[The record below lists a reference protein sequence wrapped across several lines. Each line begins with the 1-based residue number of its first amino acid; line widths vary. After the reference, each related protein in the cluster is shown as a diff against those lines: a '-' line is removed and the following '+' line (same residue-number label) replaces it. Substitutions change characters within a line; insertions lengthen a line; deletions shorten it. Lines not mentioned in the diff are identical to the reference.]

1 MIADL
6 RVYLSKSNCIRF
18 FSNVFEIF
26 PHPNPELLTPY
37 SLLKTQNSEL
47 KTNSELRT
55 QSSELKIL
63 IVCSKNSGRIAP
75 FITDQVEAL
84 REAGVNCEYFTVEG
98 KGIKGYL
105 LNLLPLW
112 RKISD
117 WKPDIVH
124 AHYGLSG
131 LLANLQRKIPVVT
144 TYHGSDINN
153 AKVRRFSKIAIRLS
167 AWNIF
172 VSQKNIQLS
181 GVGKRFSLIPCGVDT
196 NVFKPM
202 DKALCRQKFGFEP
215 HEKLILFAGAFDN
228 KVKNPELAIA
238 AVEKIPDARLLE
250 LKGYNRTQVA
260 ELMNAVDACLMT
272 SHTEGSPQFVKEA
285 LACNCPVVSVNV
297 GDVEELIKN
306 IVGCYISASNADVLS
321 KSLDLV
327 FYNVNRINGREII
340 EMNNLQQN
348 LIVDELIELYRK
360 LIK

>member
-1 MIADL
+1 MK
-6 RVYLSKSNCIRF
+6 V
-18 FSNVFEIF
+18 
-26 PHPNPELLTPY
+26 
-37 SLLKTQNSEL
+37 
-47 KTNSELRT
+47 
-55 QSSELKIL
+55 L

-84 REAGVNCEYFTVEG
+84 QEAGANCEYFTVEG

-112 RKISD
+112 RKI
-117 WKPDIVH
+117 KVCRPDIIH

-131 LLANLQRKIPVVT
+131 VLANLQRKVPVVT

-181 GVGKRFSLIPCGVDT
+181 GVKKRFSLIPCGVDT

-202 DKALCRQKFGFEP
+202 DKAVCRQKFGFEP

-238 AVEKIPDARLLE
+238 AVAKIPDARLLE

-260 ELMNAVDACLMT
+260 ELMNAVDVCLMT

-297 GDVEELIKN
+297 GDVEELLQGVEHCRIVEREVDKIAKSVSELLNLNQRSPGSEKIRYSGYESLYVVDKIKN
-306 IVGCYISASNADVLS
+306 LYQN
-321 KSLDLV
+321 
-327 FYNVNRINGREII
+327 II
-340 EMNNLQQN
+340 ENA
-348 LIVDELIELYRK
+348 
-360 LIK
+360 

>member
-1 MIADL
+1 MK
-6 RVYLSKSNCIRF
+6 V
-18 FSNVFEIF
+18 
-26 PHPNPELLTPY
+26 
-37 SLLKTQNSEL
+37 
-47 KTNSELRT
+47 
-55 QSSELKIL
+55 L

-75 FITDQVEAL
+75 FISDQVEAL
-84 REAGVNCEYFTVEG
+84 QKAGMNCEYFTVEG
-98 KGIKGYL
+98 KGITGYL

-124 AHYGLSG
+124 AHYGFSG
-131 LLANLQRKIPVVT
+131 VLANLQRKVPVVT

-153 AKVRRFSKIAIRLS
+153 PKVRRFSKIAIRLS

-181 GVGKRFSLIPCGVDT
+181 GVKKRFSLIPCGVDT

-202 DKALCRQKFGFEP
+202 DKAMCRQMFGFEP

-228 KVKNPELAIA
+228 HVKNPELAIA
-238 AVEKIPDARLLE
+238 AVAKIPDARLLE

-260 ELMNAVDACLMT
+260 ELMNAVDVCLMT

-297 GDVEELIKN
+297 GDVEELLQGVEHCR
-306 IVGCYISASNADVLS
+306 IVEREADEIAKSVSELLDLNQRS
-321 KSLDLV
+321 SGSEKLKCSELESLYVVDKIKSL
-327 FYNVNRINGREII
+327 YQNII
-340 EMNNLQQN
+340 ENA
-348 LIVDELIELYRK
+348 
-360 LIK
+360 

>member
-1 MIADL
+1 M
-6 RVYLSKSNCIRF
+6 
-18 FSNVFEIF
+18 
-26 PHPNPELLTPY
+26 
-37 SLLKTQNSEL
+37 
-47 KTNSELRT
+47 
-55 QSSELKIL
+55 KIL

-84 REAGVNCEYFTVEG
+84 QESGVNCEYFTVEG

-112 RKISD
+112 RKISV

-131 LLANLQRKIPVVT
+131 VLANLQRKVPVVT

-153 AKVRRFSKIAIRLS
+153 PKVRRFSKIAIRLS

-181 GVGKRFSLIPCGVDT
+181 GVEKRFSLIPCGVDT
-196 NVFKPM
+196 SVFKPM

-228 KVKNPELAIA
+228 KVKNPELAME
-238 AVEKIPDARLLE
+238 AVAKIPDARLLE
-250 LKGYNRTQVA
+250 LKGYNRMQVA
-260 ELMNAVDACLMT
+260 ELMNAVDVCLMT

-297 GDVEELIKN
+297 GDVEELLQGVEHCE
-306 IVGCYISASNADVLS
+306 IVEREADLISENLNALLLS
-321 KSLDLV
+321 SVRSDGNKKIRNSGLAADRVAEKLKEIYFLLV
-327 FYNVNRINGREII
+327 
-340 EMNNLQQN
+340 
-348 LIVDELIELYRK
+348 K
-360 LIK
+360 

>member
-1 MIADL
+1 MK
-6 RVYLSKSNCIRF
+6 V
-18 FSNVFEIF
+18 
-26 PHPNPELLTPY
+26 
-37 SLLKTQNSEL
+37 
-47 KTNSELRT
+47 
-55 QSSELKIL
+55 L

-75 FITDQVEAL
+75 FISDQVEAL
-84 REAGVNCEYFTVEG
+84 QKVGLNCEYFTVEG

-112 RKISD
+112 RKIRTF
-117 WKPDIVH
+117 KPDIVH

-181 GVGKRFSLIPCGVDT
+181 GVKKRFSLIPCGVDT

-215 HEKLILFAGAFDN
+215 HKKLILFAGAFDI
-228 KVKNPELAIA
+228 KVKNPELAIESVA
-238 AVEKIPDARLLE
+238 KIPDARLLE

-260 ELMNAVDACLMT
+260 ELMNAVDVCLMS

-285 LACNCPVVSVNV
+285 MACNCPVVSVNV

-306 IVGCYISASNADVLS
+306 IVGCYISASNVDDLS
-321 KSLDLV
+321 KSLNLV
-327 FYNVNRINGREII
+327 FHNVNRINGREII
-340 EMNNLQQN
+340 EMKNLQQN
-348 LIVDELIELYRK
+348 LIVEKLNELYNK
-360 LIK
+360 ITK

>member
-1 MIADL
+1 MK
-6 RVYLSKSNCIRF
+6 V
-18 FSNVFEIF
+18 
-26 PHPNPELLTPY
+26 
-37 SLLKTQNSEL
+37 
-47 KTNSELRT
+47 
-55 QSSELKIL
+55 L

-84 REAGVNCEYFTVEG
+84 QEAGVNCEYFTVEG
-98 KGIKGYL
+98 KGITGYL

-112 RKISD
+112 RKI
-117 WKPDIVH
+117 KAYRPDIIH

-131 LLANLQRKIPVVT
+131 VLANLQRKAPVVT

-172 VSQKNIQLS
+172 VSQNNIQLS

-228 KVKNPELAIA
+228 MVKNPELAIESVA
-238 AVEKIPDARLLE
+238 KIPDARLLE

-260 ELMNAVDACLMT
+260 ELMNAVDVCLMT

-285 LACNCPVVSVNV
+285 MACNCPVVSVNV
-297 GDVEELIKN
+297 GDVEELLQGVENCRIVEREVDKIAKGLNELLVSSNLPSSPKATFSFDNKN
-306 IVGCYISASNADVLS
+306 V
-321 KSLDLV
+321 
-327 FYNVNRINGREII
+327 II
-340 EMNNLQQN
+340 EIQKIYKQ
-348 LIVDELIELYRK
+348 VK
-360 LIK
+360 

>member
-1 MIADL
+1 MK
-6 RVYLSKSNCIRF
+6 V
-18 FSNVFEIF
+18 
-26 PHPNPELLTPY
+26 
-37 SLLKTQNSEL
+37 
-47 KTNSELRT
+47 
-55 QSSELKIL
+55 L

-84 REAGVNCEYFTVEG
+84 QEAGVNCEYFTVEG
-98 KGIKGYL
+98 KGITGYL

-112 RKISD
+112 RKIIAYQ
-117 WKPDIVH
+117 PDIIH

-131 LLANLQRKIPVVT
+131 VLANLQRKVPVVT

-181 GVGKRFSLIPCGVDT
+181 GVEKRFSLIPCGVDT

-202 DKALCRQKFGFEP
+202 DKAVCRQKFGFEP

-238 AVEKIPDARLLE
+238 AVAKIPDARLLE

-297 GDVEELIKN
+297 GDVEELLQGVEHCR
-306 IVGCYISASNADVLS
+306 IVEREVDKIADVLDEILHS
-321 KSLDLV
+321 PVRSTGNKKVNDAELDS
-327 FYNVNRINGREII
+327 NSITE
-340 EMNNLQQN
+340 
-348 LIVDELIELYRK
+348 K
-360 LIK
+360 LLHVYKQILK